1 MVQPMHRLRTFL
13 KPFAACQECAEVLPP
28 APVGGDPGLF
38 QHDRVVVVL
47 VHDVKH
53 VGQIEGLEREF
64 HYQIRD
70 LGDKSVSFADKTKT

>member
-1 MVQPMHRLRTFL
+1 MHRFGTFRKL
-13 KPFAACQECAEVLPP
+13 SAAYQECIEVLPP